1 MKYLLGAASTLALAI
16 SAQAAERIN
25 VTPELLSNQSLAS
38 IAGSDMKLEKVRER
52 TLANGRTVAR
62 YRQTHKGIPVWG
74 RTITSSRQGLTEKVR
89 GHVLSGLELEVPTA
103 RATIDADNA
112 IDRAMNHQ
120 LNLRTQDGD
129 SKKALSMSSMRF
141 NAQNQKKELYVYV
154 DENDQARLAYL
165 VNWVEYGDEPSRP
178 FYFVDALT
186 GEVIKQWDG
195 LAFQDATGPGG
206 NEKTGRYEYGT
217 DFPALEV
224 DNNCSMNTANVET
237 VDLNHGTSGG
247 SVFSFTCPEN
257 DYKEINGAYSPL
269 NDAHFF
275 GNVVFNMYSDWYGT
289 SPLTQKLRMRV
300 HYSNNYENAFWDGSQ
315 MTFGDGFTTFHP
327 LVSLDV
333 SSHEVSHGFT
343 EQNSNLTYA
352 NQSGGINEAFSD
364 MAGEAAEFYMKGTND
379 WMVGADIYKADGALR
394 YMDDPTKD
402 GRSIGHASDYYSG
415 MDVHYSSGVFNRAF
429 YLIANSSGWNTQT
442 AFDIFVLA
450 NQTYWNQSTDYIE
463 GACGALSATE
473 DLGYDTATVIAAFD
487 TVGVST
493 SNCGDDG
500 GSNSEGWEETN
511 LSGRR
516 NSWQHFTLDVPSG
529 SSSLTVEML
538 GGNGD
543 ADLYVRYG
551 ATPTTDNW
559 DCRPYVNG
567 NNEFCSFSNPA
578 AGTWHI
584 SVQGYISYRGVT
596 LSAQSQ

>member
-473 DLGYDTATVIAAFD
+473 DLGYDTATVIVAFD

>member
-141 NAQNQKKELYVYV
+141 NARNQKKELYVYV

>member
-1 MKYLLGAASTLALAI
+1 MVTVKSSLNVVHALH
-16 SAQAAERIN
+16 R
-25 VTPELLSNQSLAS
+25 TKPE
-38 IAGSDMKLEKVRER
+38 
-52 TLANGRTVAR
+52 
-62 YRQTHKGIPVWG
+62 
-74 RTITSSRQGLTEKVR
+74 
-89 GHVLSGLELEVPTA
+89 
-103 RATIDADNA
+103 
-112 IDRAMNHQ
+112 
-120 LNLRTQDGD
+120 
-129 SKKALSMSSMRF
+129 
-141 NAQNQKKELYVYV
+141 KELYVYV

-493 SNCGDDG
+493 SNCDDDG